1 MLFRL
6 GRNLESISAVFP
18 AYNDGGTI
26 GELVEKIHQLLETT
40 GRDYEIVV
48 VDDGSKDN
56 TAAVLQSCQAKF
68 GSRLRVVTHPQ
79 NRGYGAAL
87 RSGFKAAR
95 KELVFYTDG
104 DGQYDPSELSLL
116 LPKMTSSID
125 LVNGYKIKR
134 HDPLYRIV
142 VGKAY
147 NRFVRLAFRLQV
159 RDVDCDFRLV
169 RRELL
174 NQCNLESDSGVICV
188 EMVHKL
194 QRLGCRLTEVPVHHY
209 PRLVGSSQFFRFR
222 AVTETLLQLFHLF
235 RRRSA
240 PIGPLPQEVPGTRL
254 K

>member
-1 MLFRL
+1 
-6 GRNLESISAVFP
+6 LEGISAVFP
-18 AYNDGGTI
+18 AYNDAGTI
-26 GELVEKIHQLLETT
+26 GELVEKTFRLLAAT
-40 GRDYEIVV
+40 GRDFEIIV

-56 TAAVLQSCQAKF
+56 TSEALAASQARF
-68 GSRLRVVTHPQ
+68 GTRLRVVLHPQ

-104 DGQYDPSELSLL
+104 DGQYDPAELSLL
-116 LPKMTSSID
+116 LPKMTHDVD

-134 HDPLYRIV
+134 HDPLYRII
-142 VGKAY
+142 VGKLY
-147 NRFVRLAFRLQV
+147 NQFVRLAFRLQV

-174 NQCNLESDSGVICV
+174 NQANLESDSGVICV

-240 PIGPLPQEVPGTRL
+240 PLGNIPQEIGQPNL

>member
-1 MLFRL
+1 M
-6 GRNLESISAVFP
+6 ESISAVFP

-26 GELVEKIHQLLETT
+26 GQLVEKTFRLLEST
-40 GRDYEIVV
+40 GRDFEIVV

-56 TAAVLQSCQAKF
+56 TATALKAAQAQL
-68 GSRLRVVTHPQ
+68 GARLRIVTHVQ

-104 DGQYDPSELSLL
+104 DGQYDPCELSLL

-142 VGKAY
+142 VGKVY
-147 NRFVRLAFRLQV
+147 NRFVRLAFGLRV

-169 RRELL
+169 RREIL
-174 NQCNLESDSGVICV
+174 NQANLESDSGVICV

-222 AVTETLLQLFHLF
+222 AVTETLLQLIHLF

-240 PIGPLPQEVPGTRL
+240 PIGPLPQEIQGSHL

>member
-1 MLFRL
+1 
-6 GRNLESISAVFP
+6 LEGISAVFP

-26 GELVEKIHQLLETT
+26 GQLVEKTYHLLEST
-40 GRDYEIVV
+40 GRDFEIVV

-56 TAAVLQSCQAKF
+56 TAAVLEATVAKF
-68 GSRLRVVTHPQ
+68 GSRVRLIRHPQ

-104 DGQYDPSELSLL
+104 DGQYDPGELTLL
-116 LPKMTSSID
+116 LPKMTNSID

-134 HDPLYRIV
+134 HDPLYRII
-142 VGKAY
+142 VGKTY
-147 NRFVRLAFRLQV
+147 NRFVRIAFRLKV

-174 NQCNLESDSGVICV
+174 NQANLESDSGVICV

-209 PRLVGSSQFFRFR
+209 PRLVGRSQFFRFR
-222 AVTETLLQLFHLF
+222 AVTETLLQLIHLF

-240 PIGPLPQEVPGTRL
+240 PLGSLPQEIHEPTL

>member
-1 MLFRL
+1 ME
-6 GRNLESISAVFP
+6 GISAIFP

-26 GELVEKIHQLLETT
+26 GELVEKTFRLLETT
-40 GRDYEIVV
+40 GRDFEIVV

-56 TAAVLQSCQAKF
+56 TAAVLKATEAKL
-68 GSRLRVVTHPQ
+68 GARVRIVRHPQ

-104 DGQYDPSELSLL
+104 DGQYDPCELSLL
-116 LPKMTSSID
+116 LPQMTSSID

-142 VGKAY
+142 VGKVY

-174 NQCNLESDSGVICV
+174 NQAHLESDSGVICV

-209 PRLVGSSQFFRFR
+209 PRLVGRSQFFRFR
-222 AVTETLLQLFHLF
+222 AVTETLLQLIHLF
-235 RRRSA
+235 RHRSA
-240 PIGPLPQEVPGTRL
+240 PLGSLPQEVRQSNP

>member
-1 MLFRL
+1 ME
-6 GRNLESISAVFP
+6 GISAVFP
-18 AYNDGGTI
+18 AYNDAGTI
-26 GELVEKIHQLLETT
+26 GQLVKKTFHLIEAT
-40 GRDYEIVV
+40 GRDFEIVV
-48 VDDGSKDN
+48 VDDGSADD
-56 TAAVLQSCQAKF
+56 TAAVLERTQAEL
-68 GSRLRVVTHPQ
+68 GSRLRFIRHPQ

-104 DGQYDPSELSLL
+104 DGQYDPGELSLL
-116 LPKMTSSID
+116 LAKMTSSID

-142 VGKAY
+142 VGKVY
-147 NRFVRLAFRLQV
+147 NRFVRLAFQLKV

-174 NQCNLESDSGVICV
+174 NQAHLESDSGVICV

-194 QRLGCRLTEVPVHHY
+194 QRLGCRFTEVPVHHY
-209 PRLVGSSQFFRFR
+209 PRLVGRSQFFRLR
-222 AVTETLLQLFHLF
+222 AVTETLMQLVRLF
-235 RRRSA
+235 LKRSS
-240 PIGPLPQEVPGTRL
+240 PIRPLAQELPESTI